1 MASSPPTTT
10 NTGIPGSAGTPRHRC
25 TTAPPSRSA
34 SNARPPSTRPTPRTP
49 TGSTTGH
56 THPNSPTKRGSTSQP
71 SRHRPSQ
78 FDLTTTE
85 EHRGRVWPL
94 IVGQSGLGRKGTAVS
109 VIQKLMWRIDPEYM
123 RHNRVSGLSS
133 SEGLIRL
140 VCDPDDKELAVSARE
155 AEEKGETFD
164 PGIAVDKRKL
174 IVESEFASVLGRT
187 RREGNTLSS
196 TVRDAY
202 DNT

>member
-78 FDLTTTE
+78 FDLTTTVA
-85 EHRGRVWPL
+85 GGIPVDVAP
-94 IVGQSGLGRKGTAVS
+94 VGAS
-109 VIQKLMWRIDPEYM
+109 
-123 RHNRVSGLSS
+123 
-133 SEGLIRL
+133 
-140 VCDPDDKELAVSARE
+140 LAVTLDTPPQEVDTLVDVGDLRLLFRQAQTHRSEYRRCLVAHADRMLAGAGHEQQPVVCVPDQTVVGLPMPFAFSPLDRVGTWSA
-155 AEEKGETFD
+155 GN
-164 PGIAVDKRKL
+164 PGD
-174 IVESEFASVLGRT
+174 VLVQHRQGHV
-187 RREGNTLSS
+187 G
-196 TVRDAY
+196 
-202 DNT
+202 